1 MDWTILDSDV
11 TSSDSTGVEGFI
23 KRMDTEFRGDG
34 VPWEGFRIIKS
45 GMEMYNITRQIEADK
60 CSAGASDASLYVGFQ
75 NVAKFINENNRY
87 AKITN
92 LGINV
97 FGFGEGSVAGE
108 TGAVK
113 QWVALPIDHKSFE
126 NQWYLISMEPEPFI
140 FIGWETSENAQFGV
154 GGVSSPGKEFKGFIS
169 DDTRIVKAA
178 ISHLESVRSKSAF
191 QEALSMDDV
200 ADKLGFAIDRIMVLT
215 EDGKKDSF
223 GLVRESGISLA
234 TKTSADVIA
243 YDTSAISYLVN
254 PYPSELYEKEYSKS
268 LDSSQLL
275 VMGRQYL
282 SEQINLFRN
291 EGVSAKAV
299 LPTDH
304 GFEHLAEWA
313 DREEADVIML
323 PDSMIKEGIVG
334 RLQGYTLSNLLSSTH
349 KPVLIVDKLGKA
361 KVCTNELTVQKV
373 GS

>member
-1 MDWTILDSDV
+1 M
-11 TSSDSTGVEGFI
+11 TSQVDENVDLVAA
-23 KRMDTEFRGDG
+23 DT
-34 VPWEGFRIIKS
+34 
-45 GMEMYNITRQIEADK
+45 
-60 CSAGASDASLYVGFQ
+60 
-75 NVAKFINENNRY
+75 
-87 AKITN
+87 
-92 LGINV
+92 
-97 FGFGEGSVAGE
+97 
-108 TGAVK
+108 
-113 QWVALPIDHKSFE
+113 
-126 NQWYLISMEPEPFI
+126 
-140 FIGWETSENAQFGV
+140 
-154 GGVSSPGKEFKGFIS
+154 
-169 DDTRIVKAA
+169 
-178 ISHLESVRSKSAF
+178 
-191 QEALSMDDV
+191 
-200 ADKLGFAIDRIMVLT
+200 
-215 EDGKKDSF
+215 
-223 GLVRESGISLA
+223 LVDLCRR

-268 LDSSQLL
+268 LDASQLL